1 MMTAIVGYIPLD
13 FKISRL
19 APTFKERNMIVNERS
34 DDLDKGEFPENP
46 TWEDSIK
53 GFFTSGDIACMKG
66 RGLDLSD
73 YQTVKDNAQDIAR
86 SVESGRMP
94 PGNPWPSSKIEAFQ
108 RWVTNG
114 TPKGETSPTPPVNQ
128 EPGWSP
134 TNAPEAGSR
143 YDDIWFIS
151 PEVGW
156 AVNSDGLVLHTEDAG
171 ETWTQQFRTPAV
183 GTRAVYLRC
192 ISFGND
198 QKGWVG
204 TLTEDYRMFKT
215 ENAGINWQLVSNL
228 PSNSPL
234 AICGLYAVNES
245 VVYASGSNYPYK
257 RYPARV
263 IKTTDGGIT
272 WTAMEMGEYASNL
285 IDIFFFDEMHGFV
298 VGGYSDKEDP
308 EPEKNVPDYSDVV
321 PVVLYTEDGGITWD
335 NRVANLTFEP
345 GEWGWKINFVNQNV
359 GYVSLESFNRAAILK
374 TTDGGKT
381 WIRLPIDDPQ
391 GNANLEGV
399 GFITEDRGWVGGWG
413 SADFTAGYTS
423 GTIDGG
429 ITWVDA
435 NQVGRFINRFR
446 FIGNPV
452 TVGYACG
459 RTVYKYNPEGDT
471 VTTLPQP
478 TSATSASRERMI
490 KTFSLERFENTVE
503 FDIVLPEETEHAWL
517 HIWNRFGAEVRLL
530 LNEAN
535 PTPGGRKLIW
545 DGLDDSGKVVPPGIY
560 IFRLTVDNNA
570 DSGNF
575 YLERKV

>member
-1 MMTAIVGYIPLD
+1 MTEMTI
-13 FKISRL
+13 
-19 APTFKERNMIVNERS
+19 NNQQ
-34 DDLDKGEFPENP
+34 NP
-46 TWEDSIK
+46 TWENAIK
-53 GFFTSGDIACMKG
+53 NFFTPVDIACMNG

-73 YQTVKDNAQDIAR
+73 YQTVKENAQDIAR

-94 PGNPWPSSKIEAFQ
+94 PGNPWLPAKIETFKL
-108 RWVTNG
+108 WVTNG
-114 TPKGETSPTPPVNQ
+114 APKDGISPTTPVDEQ
-128 EPGWSP
+128 PGWHP
-134 TNAPEAGSR
+134 TNAPNAGSR

-156 AVNSDGLVLHTEDAG
+156 AVNSDGLILHTEDSG
-171 ETWTQQFRTPAV
+171 VTWTQQFRTPVV

-192 ISFGND
+192 ISFGDN

-204 TLTEDYRMFKT
+204 TLTENYRMFQT
-215 ENAGINWQLVSNL
+215 DNGGNNWKFVTNL
-228 PSNSPL
+228 PDNAPL

-263 IKTTDGGIT
+263 MKTTDGGKT
-272 WTAMEMGEYASNL
+272 WTAMEMGEQASNL
-285 IDIFFFDEMHGFV
+285 IDIFFFDENHGFV

-308 EPEKNVPDYSDVV
+308 DPEKNVPDYSDVV
-321 PVVLYTEDGGITWD
+321 PVVLYTEDGGNTWV

-345 GEWGWKINFVNQNV
+345 GEWGWKIYFVNQNV
-359 GYVSLESFNRAAILK
+359 GYVSLESFNRGAVLK
-374 TTDGGKT
+374 TTDGGQT

-446 FIGNPV
+446 FLGDPV

-459 RTVYKYNPEGDT
+459 RTVYKYNPEGDP
-471 VTTLPQP
+471 VVTLPRLTDGALTP
-478 TSATSASRERMI
+478 TDQI
-490 KTFSLERFENTVE
+490 LKTLSLQRFENTAE
-503 FDIVLPEETEHAWL
+503 FDIVLPEGTKHAWL

-535 PTPGGRKLIW
+535 PTPGARTLIW
-545 DGLDDSGKVVPPGIY
+545 DGLDDSGQVVPTGIY
-560 IFRLTVDNNA
+560 IFRVTVDNTA

-575 YLERKV
+575 YLEQRV

>member
-1 MMTAIVGYIPLD
+1 MVSITEQNTEQT
-13 FKISRL
+13 SS
-19 APTFKERNMIVNERS
+19 S
-34 DDLDKGEFPENP
+34 DFPESP
-46 TWEDSIK
+46 TWENSIK
-53 GFFTSGDIACMKG
+53 NFFNAGDIACMKA
-66 RGLDLSD
+66 RGLDLGD
-73 YQTVKDNAQDIAR
+73 FQTVKDNAQDIAR
-86 SVESGRMP
+86 SVATGHMP
-94 PGNPWPSSKIEAFQ
+94 PGNPWSEAKVAAFQ
-108 RWVTNG
+108 RWVAQG
-114 TPKGETSPTPPVNQ
+114 TERGETTPTNPVDIQ
-128 EPGWSP
+128 PGWSP
-134 TNAPEAGSR
+134 TSAPEAGSR

-151 PEVGW
+151 SEVGW
-156 AVNSDGLVLHTEDAG
+156 AVNSDGLILHTEDGGA
-171 ETWTQQFRTPAV
+171 TWTQQFRTPTI

-192 ISFGND
+192 ISFGNG

-204 TLTEDYRMFKT
+204 TLTQDYRMFKT
-215 ENAGINWQLVSNL
+215 ENAGTNWQLVTNL
-228 PSNSPL
+228 PDNAPL

-245 VVYASGSNYPYK
+245 VVYASGTNYPYQ
-257 RYPARV
+257 RYPTRV
-263 IKTTDGGIT
+263 MKTTDGGNT

-285 IDIFFFDEMHGFV
+285 IDIFFWDEMRGFV

-308 EPEKNVPDYSDVV
+308 NPQSNVPDYVDVI
-321 PVVLYTEDGGITWD
+321 PVVLYTEDGGNSWV

-345 GEWGWKINFVNQNV
+345 GEWGWKIDFVNENI
-359 GYVSLESFNRAAILK
+359 GYVSLESFNRAAVLK

-446 FIGNPV
+446 FIGDPV

-459 RTVYKYNPEGDT
+459 RMVYKYNPEGEV
-471 VTTLPQP
+471 VTPLPQP
-478 TSATSASRERMI
+478 ISPELAATGRKI
-490 KTFSLERFENTVE
+490 KTFSLQRVENTVE
-503 FDIVLPEETEHAWL
+503 FDFMLPEGTKNVWL
-517 HIWNRFGAEVRLL
+517 HIWNRFGLEVRLL

-535 PTPGGRKLIW
+535 PTPGARKVIW
-545 DGLDDSGKVVPPGIY
+545 DGLDDRGQVVQPGIY
-560 IFRLTVDNNA
+560 IFRLTVDNTA

-575 YLERKV
+575 YLERRV